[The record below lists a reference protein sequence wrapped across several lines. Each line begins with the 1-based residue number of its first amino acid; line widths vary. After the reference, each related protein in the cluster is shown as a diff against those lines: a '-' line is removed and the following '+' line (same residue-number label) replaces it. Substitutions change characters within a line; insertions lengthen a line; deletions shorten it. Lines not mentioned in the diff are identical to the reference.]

1 MERNVP
7 IIRKFKNFSGLNKEP
22 IVTKASHIPFENTD
36 MKANL
41 LKIAKGLLFRTKY
54 SIESTMN
61 KVASN
66 TNKYCGINKIS
77 NFP

>member
-1 MERNVP
+1 M
-7 IIRKFKNFSGLNKEP
+7 RKFRNFSGVNKEP
-22 IVTKASHIPFENTD
+22 IVTNVNKTPHESTD
-36 MKANL
+36 MNANL